1 MHKPLFLL
9 LSFIILQVNA
19 QGFDFQIDHSSL
31 IVNKLDTT
39 ADFYSNILKLKEIPH
54 PDKAPGFRWFQVQ
67 GNSQLH
73 LIYKDTVV
81 MKKHKSMH
89 LCLSTPN
96 LETFIKHLEDNN
108 IEYEDWPGTKG
119 AVTLRSDGVRQ
130 IYLTDP
136 EGYWIEVNNAK
147 HD

>member
-1 MHKPLFLL
+1 MNKLLFLF
-9 LSFIILQVNA
+9 LSIGSLQIHA
-19 QGFDFQIDHSSL
+19 QTFDFKIDHSTL
-31 IVNKLDTT
+31 IVNHLDAT
-39 ADFYSNILKLKEIPH
+39 ADFYANILKLKEIPH
-54 PDKAPGFRWFQVQ
+54 PDKAPGFRWFAVQ

-96 LETFIKHLEDNN
+96 LETFIAHLENN
-108 IEYEDWPGTKG
+108 KFEYEDWPGTKG

-130 IYLTDP
+130 IYLRDP
-136 EGYWIEVNNAK
+136 EGYWIEVNNAQ

>member
-1 MHKPLFLL
+1 MYKSLFP
-9 LSFIILQVNA
+9 ILFFFSTQIHA
-19 QGFDFQIDHSSL
+19 QSFDFKIDHSSL
-31 IVNKLDTT
+31 IVNNLDTT

-54 PDKAPGFRWFQVQ
+54 PDKAPGFRWFAVQ

-96 LETFIKHLEDNN
+96 LETFIEHLESNSV
-108 IEYEDWPGTKG
+108 EYEDWPGTKG